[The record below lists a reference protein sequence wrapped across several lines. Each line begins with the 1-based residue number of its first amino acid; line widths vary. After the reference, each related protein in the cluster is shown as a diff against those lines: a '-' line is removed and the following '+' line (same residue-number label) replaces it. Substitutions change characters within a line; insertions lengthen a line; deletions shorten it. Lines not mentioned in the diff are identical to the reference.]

1 MQNDLRNQLKGQ
13 TLDAVAPAAF
23 KQVGGVVYPDQ
34 TAARNLDDFVSI
46 VKSYQAVHLPTYGTI
61 PIPRSTVTIVGS
73 LLSTKTSADLLTA
86 DNDEVLEIYGISV
99 RTPSNYETSGGGLY
113 INGRPVIDLTRLD
126 QYSNSA
132 TGLLYGIQV
141 GTSSTEHATRA
152 LILNGGDTLSIETT
166 AQPNDDIVFDI
177 IYAKLMQ

>member
-46 VKSYQAVHLPTYGTI
+46 VKSYQAVHLPTYGSI
-61 PIPRSTVTIVGS
+61 PIPRTTVTTTAA
-73 LLSTKTSADLLTA
+73 LLSTKTSADILA
-86 DNDEVLEIYGISV
+86 AENDEVLLIYGISV
-99 RTPSNYETSGGGLY
+99 RTPNNYETSGGGFY
-113 INGRPVIDLTRLD
+113 INGKPVIDMTRLD

-132 TGLLYGIQV
+132 TGLLYGIQI
-141 GTSSTEHATRA
+141 GTSSTEHATRE
-152 LILNGGDTLSIETT
+152 LQLNGGDTLSIETT
-166 AQPNDDIVFDI
+166 AAPNADMVIDIV
-177 IYAKLMQ
+177 YAKLMQ